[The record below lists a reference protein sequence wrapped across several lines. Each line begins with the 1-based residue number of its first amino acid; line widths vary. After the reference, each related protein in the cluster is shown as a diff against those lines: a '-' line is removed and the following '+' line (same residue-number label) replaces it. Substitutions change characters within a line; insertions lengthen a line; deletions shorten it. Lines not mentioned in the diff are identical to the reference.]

1 MTRGTVYLISD
12 KYIIETQEF
21 NGDMYLDARGGE
33 VLTLL
38 ENVYCLKTF
47 KKEIIKFNKD
57 NFDYNCQLFYPKE
70 LNYFMKNKTIEMTDE
85 NYFKKFFSDW
95 TFWKNISN
103 KEMRFK
109 TRDNVILS
117 LKPKEQ
123 IAINFGKSSEHVI
136 ILNSFCLNEKIL

>member
-1 MTRGTVYLISD
+1 
-12 KYIIETQEF
+12 
-21 NGDMYLDARGGE
+21 
-33 VLTLL
+33 
-38 ENVYCLKTF
+38 
-47 KKEIIKFNKD
+47 
-57 NFDYNCQLFYPKE
+57 
-70 LNYFMKNKTIEMTDE
+70 MKNKTVEMTDE

-103 KEMRFK
+103 KEIRFK

-136 ILNSFCLNEKIL
+136 ILNSFGLNEKIL